1 MHCEARIRS
10 LDGCRQPVMPLK
22 KRANYF
28 KLFSHGFRGEIRKW
42 EEATPH
48 SHNSIVLKIIQK
60 RYAWVSYF
68 CICWERVAFWS
79 SGEMQAHLGRSRISV
94 QKTCFLVRRGG

>member
-1 MHCEARIRS
+1 
-10 LDGCRQPVMPLK
+10 MPSEK
-22 KRANYF
+22 GANSF

-48 SHNSIVLKIIQK
+48 SHISIVLKIMQM

-68 CICWERVAFWS
+68 FICWERVAFWS
-79 SGEMQAHLGRSRISV
+79 SAEMQAHPGPSRISI
-94 QKTCFLVRRGG
+94 QRTSFLVRLGG